1 MSLPVLAIMLAICA
15 AASWGMSAVLVRYG
29 LRDLST
35 SMGTLL
41 SLTSG
46 LVVTAVL
53 VLVFQLDALLS
64 VSWTGI
70 ALFGLIGILNF
81 PMGRFS
87 NYMAMGRLGVG
98 RSTPLLASS
107 PLFAVIIAVL
117 FIGEHITLATGAGI
131 ALILSGLLVTITA
144 PK

>member
-1 MSLPVLAIMLAICA
+1 VLAIALAIA
-15 AASWGMSAVLVRYG
+15 AASSWGLSAVLVRRG

-35 SMGTLL
+35 SAGTLI

-46 LVVTAVL
+46 LVVTSVL
-53 VLVFQLDALLS
+53 VVLLQFDALLA
-64 VSWTGI
+64 VSWQAM

-81 PMGRFS
+81 PMGRFF
-87 NYMAMGRLGVG
+87 NYLAIGRLGVG

-107 PLFAVIIAVL
+107 PLFAVILAVA
-117 FIGEHITLATGAGI
+117 ITGEQLTLATGAGI
-131 ALILSGLLVTITA
+131 ALILGGVFVTITA

>member
-1 MSLPVLAIMLAICA
+1 MSPPVLAIMLAICA
-15 AASWGMSAVLVRYG
+15 AASWGMSAVLVRHG

-41 SLTSG
+41 SLTAG

-53 VLVFQLDALLS
+53 VAALQLDALLS

-81 PMGRFS
+81 PMGRFF

-98 RSTPLLASS
+98 RSTPLLASA

-117 FIGEHITLATGAGI
+117 FTGEHITLAMGAGI
-131 ALILSGLLVTITA
+131 VLILSGLLVTITA

>member
-1 MSLPVLAIMLAICA
+1 MLAIVLALGA
-15 AASWGMSAVLVRYG
+15 AASWGMSAVLVRHG

-53 VLVFQLDALLS
+53 VVVLELDALLA
-64 VSWTGI
+64 VSWIGI

-81 PMGRFS
+81 PMGRFF
-87 NYMAMGRLGVG
+87 NYMAMSRLGVG

>member
-1 MSLPVLAIMLAICA
+1 
-15 AASWGMSAVLVRYG
+15 
-29 LRDLST
+29 
-35 SMGTLL
+35 
-41 SLTSG
+41 
-46 LVVTAVL
+46 
-53 VLVFQLDALLS
+53 
-64 VSWTGI
+64 
-70 ALFGLIGILNF
+70 
-81 PMGRFS
+81 
-87 NYMAMGRLGVG
+87 MAMSRLGVG

>member
-1 MSLPVLAIMLAICA
+1 MLAIVLALGA
-15 AASWGMSAVLVRYG
+15 AASWGMSAVLVRHG

-46 LVVTAVL
+46 LIVTALL
-53 VLVFQLDALLS
+53 VAVRELDALLA

-81 PMGRFS
+81 PMGRFF
-87 NYMAMGRLGVG
+87 NYMAMSRLGVG

>member
-1 MSLPVLAIMLAICA
+1 MLAIVLALGA
-15 AASWGMSAVLVRYG
+15 AASWGMSAVLVRHG

-46 LVVTAVL
+46 LIVTALLVAVL
-53 VLVFQLDALLS
+53 ELDALLA

-81 PMGRFS
+81 PMGRFF
-87 NYMAMGRLGVG
+87 NYMAMSRLGVG